1 MYIFSKLYRLY
12 KNFNREINIIQTI
25 EKTNEDMGIY
35 KA

>member
-1 MYIFSKLYRLY
+1 MYIFSKLCKLY
-12 KNFNREINIIQTI
+12 KNFNREINMIQII